1 MLKMKYIQAVLVAS
15 ILALW
20 VNACQTGPPK
30 DCLAL
35 PAEASAYRRMQT
47 RIYPTG
53 DEDRL
58 LKAGLGVL
66 QDSGFTIEQSAT
78 PCGLI
83 VATRRRDV
91 RENGKILA
99 SAVLLLFT
107 GIALPLDADQ
117 LVTASL
123 ATNPVDSESTTVR
136 ITFHQMVWSIHGDL
150 KINENMRDPE
160 VYQAFFAKLSKS
172 IFLDAHEI

>member
-1 MLKMKYIQAVLVAS
+1 MLKMKYMQAVVVAS
-15 ILALW
+15 ILALG
-20 VNACQTGPPK
+20 VIACQTGPPK
-30 DCLAL
+30 DCLTL
-35 PAEASAYRRMQT
+35 PAEASAHRRVQT
-47 RIYPTG
+47 RVFPTS

-91 RENGKILA
+91 TEKGKVLA
-99 SAVLLLFT
+99 STVLLLFT

-123 ATNPVDSESTTVR
+123 ATNPVDDQRTAVR
-136 ITFHQMVWSIHGDL
+136 ITFHQMVWSIYGDL
-150 KINENMRDPE
+150 KTSEYMREPE
-160 VYQAFFAKLSKS
+160 VYQAFFSKLSKS